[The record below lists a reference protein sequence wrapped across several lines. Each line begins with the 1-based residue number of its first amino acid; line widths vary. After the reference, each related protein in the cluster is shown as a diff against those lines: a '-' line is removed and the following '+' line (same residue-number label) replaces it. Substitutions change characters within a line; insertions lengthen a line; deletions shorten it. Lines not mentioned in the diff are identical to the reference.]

1 MGTLGCTALTAAM
14 TFLHS
19 ESGSISIDMCPTAC
33 GCAYTPNKVSNLSLR
48 EKPTQRTDTEKSGK
62 LLRRLLTEEEEIGAG
77 GDGFEEPVLADHGC
91 GRLDDRSFRVSW
103 WGGFA
108 ISSQLS
114 MPFSLSVERF
124 LRPHTFEIKQ
134 RSERRH
140 FPSLFRLEFSDPVP
154 VRAVRA
160 GVRGGG
166 DVDITDDELVPKPFV
181 QDPPDAFRH
190 LVLVQFMVPR
200 RDDVVRDVG
209 EQVESGRG
217 SVGEGERG
225 SRFGVDEAVAVDA
238 VAGVDE
244 EEVDAEGAGVLLQ
257 AVRERVKV
265 CGGGHIVEGGQGGAG

>member
-1 MGTLGCTALTAAM
+1 M

-19 ESGSISIDMCPTAC
+19 ESGSISTDMCPTAC
-33 GCAYTPNKVSNLSLR
+33 GRAYTPNKVSNLSLR

-62 LLRRLLTEEEEIGAG
+62 LLLRLLTEEEEIGAG

-91 GRLDDRSFRVSW
+91 WRLDDRSFGVSW
-103 WGGFA
+103 WGYFA
-108 ISSQLS
+108 ISNQLS
-114 MPFSLSVERF
+114 MPFSPVERF

-140 FPSLFRLEFSDPVP
+140 FTSLFRLEFSDPVP

-160 GVRGGG
+160 GARGGG
-166 DVDITDDELVPKPFV
+166 DVDITDDKAVAEPFV

-217 SVGEGERG
+217 SVGKGQRG

-244 EEVDAEGAGVLLQ
+244 EEVDAEGAGALLQ

-265 CGGGHIVEGGQGGAG
+265 CSVALAEGGQGGAGVGTTRIGRDSRGWD